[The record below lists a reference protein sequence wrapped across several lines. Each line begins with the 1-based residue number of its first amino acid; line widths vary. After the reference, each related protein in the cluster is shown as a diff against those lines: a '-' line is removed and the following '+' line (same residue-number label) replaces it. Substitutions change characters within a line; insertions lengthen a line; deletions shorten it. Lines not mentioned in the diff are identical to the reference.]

1 MKPGQRIKIFKD
13 WENLRNFE
21 GEGILIRKIKNG
33 LPFILEE
40 YPKLITY
47 KGQYWLVSLNG
58 QDVRRWVRMVAAI
71 GRPIGMREPEIIPIV
86 KDSFIKINGREVY

>member
-47 KGQYWLVSLNG
+47 KGQY
-58 QDVRRWVRMVAAI
+58 
-71 GRPIGMREPEIIPIV
+71 
-86 KDSFIKINGREVY
+86 